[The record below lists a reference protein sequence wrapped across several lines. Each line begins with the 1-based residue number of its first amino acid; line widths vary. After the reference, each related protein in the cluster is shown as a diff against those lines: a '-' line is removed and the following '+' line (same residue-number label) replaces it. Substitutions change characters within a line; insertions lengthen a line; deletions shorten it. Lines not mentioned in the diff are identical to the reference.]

1 MKQTITHHLKKTF
14 SNQHIQNRQRWP
26 PISTDTTTKSGNDKH
41 DQLQRAN
48 HENIK
53 KRWRTIENTTRY
65 QSEPIGYVIN
75 VSKKTFTK
83 AKFQLLNKILISY
96 PHLKCIININSMK
109 N

>member
-1 MKQTITHHLKKTF
+1 MQDQNATPTNTFKTGRDGL
-14 SNQHIQNRQRWP
+14 QYQRTP
-26 PISTDTTTKSGNDKH
+26 TTKSGNDKH